1 MKYLILFFLVA
12 FSTPL
17 AAQDAPQQCTK
28 TTIGQVAC
36 MSSKLCECVFE
47 RASAMKGTPDM
58 FKWDCGI
65 TRPNCMDYNKI
76 QDVQPYDGPSSV
88 EIDGGNTIKTTI
100 KP

>member
-12 FSTPL
+12 LSTP
-17 AAQDAPQQCTK
+17 AAANGPQCTK
-28 TTIGQVAC
+28 KSIGEVSC
-36 MSSKLCECVFE
+36 MASKLCECVYE
-47 RASAMKGTPDM
+47 RASAMRGTPDM

-76 QDVQPYDGPSSV
+76 EDVKPYDGPSSV